1 MIFHSISTTC
11 IAVCTY
17 TTCFLAGSP
26 LADCL
31 NLHEDLSSKSP
42 CQVKRFRCSMRERK
56 KPSAES
62 RINLDITGRWPVLV
76 VVLGLGN
83 LGLCVF
89 SSRIYLY
96 NILAPYIYYICI
108 YIYDIEKYYQHTVMK
123 GSNGFSIGYMPI
135 SRDDFEVPS
144 LWSLSLSVGLLAL

>member
-11 IAVCTY
+11 IAVCTFAK
-17 TTCFLAGSP
+17 CFLAGSP

-42 CQVKRFRCSMRERK
+42 CQVKRFRCSMRQRK

-62 RINLDITGRWPVLV
+62 WRVFV

-83 LGLCVF
+83 LGRGVSQAGF
-89 SSRIYLY
+89 IYIIYLHH
-96 NILAPYIYYICI
+96 IYICI